1 MSRVVRTPQ
10 AYLDVFEIAVFIAQ
24 DNVEASDRF
33 LDTLAS
39 KLELLSRS
47 PKVGRVRDE
56 LAAGLRSLPFGT
68 YVIFYKPIRGGIEV
82 VRVLHGSRDIPALFR
97 A

>member
-10 AYLDVFEIAVFIAQ
+10 ADLDVFEIAVFIAQ
-24 DNVEASDRF
+24 DNVAASDRF

-39 KLELLSRS
+39 RLELLSRS

>member
-1 MSRVVRTPQ
+1 M
-10 AYLDVFEIAVFIAQ
+10 FEIAVFIAQ

-33 LDTLAS
+33 LDTLDA
-39 KLELLSRS
+39 KLEILSRS
-47 PKVGRVRDE
+47 PKIGRVRDE
-56 LAAGLRSLPFGT
+56 LAVGLRSLPFGA